1 MHIDGNTELI
11 AHIGFPTASFKA
23 PMIYNPWFEKA
34 WVNAEVLPGVD
45 IADACYAARCLAW
58 QRTFR

>member
-23 PMIYNPWFEKA
+23 PMIYPSVEQTATGKPA
-34 WVNAEVLPGVD
+34 S
-45 IADACYAARCLAW
+45 AAHLKR
-58 QRTFR
+58 